1 MKEVIFV
8 TLIGGMF
15 VFAGV
20 AMAKDL
26 GLTYW
31 VLCAAA
37 FMLHIQLFRLK
48 DDEPKGGEYDG
59 IES

>member
-1 MKEVIFV
+1 MKEIILSV
-8 TLIGGMF
+8 LIGAMF
-15 VFAGV
+15 IFAGV

-26 GLTYW
+26 GPTYW
-31 VLCAAA
+31 VLATAA

>member
-1 MKEVIFV
+1 MKEMILSA
-8 TLIGGMF
+8 LIGAMF
-15 VFAGV
+15 IFAGV

-26 GLTYW
+26 GPIYW
-31 VLCAAA
+31 ALATAA
-37 FMLHIQLFRLK
+37 FLLHIQLFRLN